1 MLSSLE
7 SCEDS
12 VSQYTQR
19 TEDNKAQRL
28 THGNTP
34 VKELIFFFLL
44 KSYELSPK
52 LGNVKSVKASVL
64 GSQFLG
70 VLLFLKGSGVVG
82 EMSLFLG
89 IKAGF
94 FHANIGLESPFAINY
109 QGENRKPLAIFAS
122 YLLSALPSLPGDQML
137 DSFRILPT

>member
-70 VLLFLKGSGVVG
+70 VLLFLKGSGWWG
-82 EMSLFLG
+82 G
-89 IKAGF
+89 K
-94 FHANIGLESPFAINY
+94 
-109 QGENRKPLAIFAS
+109 
-122 YLLSALPSLPGDQML
+122 
-137 DSFRILPT
+137 